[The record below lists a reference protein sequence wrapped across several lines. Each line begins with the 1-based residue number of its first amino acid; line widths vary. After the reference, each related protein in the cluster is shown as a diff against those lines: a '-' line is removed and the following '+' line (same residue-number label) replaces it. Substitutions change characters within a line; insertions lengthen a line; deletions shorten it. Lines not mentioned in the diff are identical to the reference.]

1 MKSHIAGPTLLV
13 LVLLLLAG
21 ALVAA
26 PVGAG
31 GADLHFATSAG
42 SSGELAGNN
51 AAATSLGFQTIY
63 VSTSGAGK
71 MGGLRYAAA
80 DILAYDVATEAW
92 SLYFDGSDVGLTRNV
107 NNFAIRE
114 FGTILMTVD
123 RPQNVPG
130 VGIVQPQDILLFSP
144 MTLGEDTTGTWQLYF
159 DGSDMELTTTG
170 ERLDALAIRMS
181 QLLVSTQGNGKVDAT
196 GQELTVRDD
205 DVLVAFLWELGANT
219 AGYWQRLRDVTVLPD
234 MVAENI
240 TGLYHAPNDPTNYD
254 LYVSFANKFNVGGVK
269 GQAGTIVHLV
279 YDAPLATYTAQPFWD
294 ARQAGLV
301 GVMDGFDLR
310 GQVE

>member
-1 MKSHIAGPTLLV
+1 MKSYIAGPTLLV
-13 LVLLLLAG
+13 LILLLLVG

-26 PVGAG
+26 PVEAG

-42 SSGELAGNN
+42 SAGETAGNN
-51 AAATSLGFQTIY
+51 SEVTSLGFQTIY

-71 MGGLRYAAA
+71 MGALRYVGA

-114 FGTILMTVD
+114 FGTILMTLD

-130 VGIVQPQDILLFSP
+130 VGVVQPQDILLFLP
-144 MTLGEDTTGTWQLYF
+144 LTLGEDTTGTWQLYF

-170 ERLDALAIRMS
+170 ERLDALAIRES
-181 QLLVSTQGNGKVDAT
+181 QLMVSIRGNGKVDAT
-196 GQELTVRDD
+196 GQELAARDD
-205 DVLVAFLWELGANT
+205 DVLVAFLWDLGWDT
-219 AGYWQRLRDVTVLPD
+219 TGYWQRLRDVTVLPD
-234 MVAENI
+234 MVTENI
-240 TGLYHAPNDPTNYD
+240 TGLYNAPYDPANNDF
-254 LYVSFANKFNVGGVK
+254 YVSFANQFNVGGVK
-269 GQAGTIVHLV
+269 GQAGTIVKMVH
-279 YDAPLATYTAQPFWD
+279 DPLMATYTAQPFWD

-310 GQVE
+310 GQGN